1 MMKKNWTL
9 LLALPFTVAGCGE
22 NSSNSPA
29 VEQLPAFDRL
39 GLLKDISE
47 GVIQPRYA
55 SFVERTQALK
65 TVTDSF
71 CQNLTTGSAWATAVT
86 PVQNEWKE
94 TMALWQEVEAFQFG
108 PLTDQ
113 ESILRYDIYT
123 WPVLNACA
131 VDRQVNAMA
140 QNAATYSLSTDDGT
154 KSLSAIEY
162 LLYDDDSLHACK
174 ADDTQVQGW
183 NDRTEAARHELRC
196 GYLKLLATDLVTQAE
211 TLQNKWNDGSQGYHY
226 QLIAE
231 AGDTDLQTRI
241 NVISDSLF
249 FLDATL
255 KDKKLGIPLGI
266 HSSCRTDVCPESIE
280 HPLSQQS
287 LAAVQHNLIGF
298 KAAFEAG
305 FDDYLK
311 AAGGE
316 ALATQMQ
323 TDIDEAVAS
332 AESLADESLLD
343 FINNLD
349 QAACA
354 ATTTDDRKVAICA
367 LYQDVK
373 VITDELKTEFVEI
386 LKLSTPAQSSGDN
399 D

>member
-9 LLALPFTVAGCGE
+9 LLALPFAVAGCGE
-22 NSSNSPA
+22 KSSNNPTND
-29 VEQLPAFDRL
+29 QLPAFDRL
-39 GLLKDISE
+39 GLLKEISE

-55 SFVERTQALK
+55 GFVERTKALK
-65 TVTDSF
+65 TVTDAF
-71 CQNLTTGSAWATAVT
+71 CQNLSTGTDWATAVA
-86 PVQNEWKE
+86 PVQSEWKQA
-94 TMALWQEVEAFQFG
+94 MALWQEVESMQFG

-131 VDRQVNAMA
+131 VDRQVNSMA
-140 QNAATYSLSTDDGT
+140 QNTASYSLSTDDGT

-162 LLYDDDSLHACK
+162 LLYDNDSLHACK
-174 ADDTQVQGW
+174 AEDTLVQGW
-183 NDRTEAARHELRC
+183 NDRTDTQRRELRC

-211 TLQNKWNDGSQGYHY
+211 ALQNKWNDGSQGYHY

-231 AGDTDLQTRI
+231 ASDADLQARI
-241 NVISDSLF
+241 NVITDSLF
-249 FLDATL
+249 FLDATV

-287 LAAVQHNLIGF
+287 IAAVQHNLIGF

-305 FDDYLK
+305 FDDFLN

-332 AESLADESLLD
+332 AESLANESLLT
-343 FINNLD
+343 FITNLD
-349 QAACA
+349 KAACA
-354 ATTTDDRKVAICA
+354 ATKSDDRKVAICA
-367 LYQDVK
+367 LYQDIK
-373 VITDELKTEFVEI
+373 AITDELKTEFVQI